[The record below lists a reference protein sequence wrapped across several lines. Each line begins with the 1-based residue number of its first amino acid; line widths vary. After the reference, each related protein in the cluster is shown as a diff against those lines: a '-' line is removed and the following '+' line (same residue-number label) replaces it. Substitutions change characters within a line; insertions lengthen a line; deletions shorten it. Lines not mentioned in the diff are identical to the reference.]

1 MKNLSCINYLHK
13 KFSFN
18 IFAICGYIIF
28 LGYLVNFIQSK
39 DSYALLWQISLFNVI
54 YAILLLTSAIICVF
68 EKALNLNIKNSFI
81 INNHFICVIR
91 YFGAFISTVY
101 TILAVIFLLMI
112 LF

>member
-1 MKNLSCINYLHK
+1 MNFLTKIKLLNQFI
-13 KFSFN
+13 SFH
-18 IFAICGYIIF
+18 IFAICGYIILF
-28 LGYLVNFIQSK
+28 GYLVNFTQSK

-81 INNHFICVIR
+81 VNNHFICVIR
-91 YFGAFISTVY
+91 YFGAFISTIY

>member
-1 MKNLSCINYLHK
+1 MKSLDKLNKYNQ

-18 IFAICGYIIF
+18 IFAICGYIIL

-54 YAILLLTSAIICVF
+54 YAIVLLTSAITFVF

-81 INNHFICVIR
+81 VNNHFICVIR
-91 YFGAFISTVY
+91 YFGAFISTIY
-101 TILAVIFLLMI
+101 TILAIIFLLMI